1 MSLPIFHRTELASRL
16 ADRIVSDKGASGIFL
31 AALRRTGKSTFIRE
45 DLAPVLR
52 QRGAD
57 VIYVD
62 LWADRAQD
70 PGTLIARAIAEHL
83 RGYEGIITQMARK
96 GGLESVT
103 LGGVKLALDK
113 IGVGQGETL
122 SRALQALSLETR
134 RLIVMVVDEAQHAQT
149 TEAGNAAMYALKAA
163 RDELNSSAFSGFRL
177 VATGSNRD
185 KLAILVTGKDQAFL
199 NAKLVDLP
207 HLGQDYLSWVQG
219 RFNHA
224 VKPSLA
230 ALNDVFAQCSYRPE
244 ILTDVLDD
252 LELELDLASHNM
264 DDHVHRRV
272 RQKLLMYRQAFIQIF
287 DNLPTLQA
295 AVMQTMAEMGQDFAA
310 FKRTSMTRYAAIC
323 SQRTAE
329 SVNVES
335 TSVQYALDALRDK
348 QLVWKS
354 ARGVYAI
361 EDSQHAAWLSGLPED
376 EVTALA
382 GIRLIDT

>member
-1 MSLPIFHRTELASRL
+1 MSLSIFHRAELASRL

-83 RGYEGIITQMARK
+83 RSHEGIITQMARK
-96 GGLESVT
+96 GGFESVT

-113 IGVGQGETL
+113 IGIGQGETL

-219 RFNHA
+219 RFNHE

-230 ALNDVFAQCSYRPE
+230 ALNDVFAQCAYRPE

-264 DDHVHRRV
+264 DDHVRRRV

-310 FKRTSMTRYAAIC
+310 FKRTSMARYVAIC

-376 EVTALA
+376 EAAVA
-382 GIRLIDT
+382 GIR

>member
-1 MSLPIFHRTELASRL
+1 MSLPIFHRAELANRL
-16 ADRIVSDKGASGIFL
+16 ADRIVSDKGASGVFL

-45 DLAPVLR
+45 DLSPLLR
-52 QRGAD
+52 QRGAE

-70 PGTLIARAIAEHL
+70 PGHLISRAITEHL
-83 RGYEGIITQMARK
+83 RGHDGIITQMARK
-96 GGLESVT
+96 SGFESVT
-103 LGGVKLALDK
+103 LGGIKLVLDK
-113 IGVGQGETL
+113 IGIGQGETL
-122 SRALQALSLETR
+122 SRALQALSMETK

-149 TEAGNAAMYALKAA
+149 TDAGNAAMYALKAA

-207 HLGQDYLSWVQG
+207 HLGPDYLTWVQA

-224 VKPSLA
+224 VKPSLS
-230 ALNDVFAQCSYRPE
+230 ALNDAFANCSYRPE

-252 LELELDLASHNM
+252 LELELELASDNI
-264 DDHVHRRV
+264 DDHVRSRV
-272 RQKLLMYRQAFIQIF
+272 KEKLAIYRQAFMQIF

-295 AVMQTMAEMGQDFAA
+295 AVMQTMAEMGLEFAA
-310 FKRTSMTRYAAIC
+310 FKQATMTRYAGIC
-323 SQRTAE
+323 RQRSSE
-329 SVNVES
+329 PVNIES
-335 TSVQYALDALRDK
+335 TSVQYALDALREK

-376 EVTALA
+376 
-382 GIRLIDT
+382 

>member
-1 MSLPIFHRTELASRL
+1 MSISIFHRAELAASL

-31 AALRRTGKSTFIRE
+31 AGLRRTGKSTFIRE
-45 DLAPVLR
+45 DLAPLLR
-52 QRGAD
+52 LRGAD

-70 PGTLIARAIAEHL
+70 PGNLISRAIAEHI
-83 RGYEGIITQMARK
+83 RAREGIIMQMARK
-96 GGLESVT
+96 GGFESVT

-113 IGVGQGETL
+113 IGIGQGETL
-122 SRALQALSLETR
+122 SRALQALSIETR

-207 HLGQDYLSWVQG
+207 HLGQDYLNWVQT
-219 RFNHA
+219 RFNHG
-224 VKPSLA
+224 VKPSMS
-230 ALNDVFAQCSYRPE
+230 ALNDAFTICSYRPE
-244 ILTDVLDD
+244 ILADVLDD
-252 LELELDLASHNM
+252 LELELKLTSDNI
-264 DDHVHRRV
+264 DDHLRSRV
-272 RQKLLMYRQAFIQIF
+272 KQKLGIYRQAFMQIF

-295 AVMQTMAEMGQDFAA
+295 AVIQTMAEMGHDFAA
-310 FKRTSMTRYAAIC
+310 FKQATMARYVTIC
-323 SQRTAE
+323 CQRSSET
-329 SVNVES
+329 VNVES
-335 TSVQYALDALRDK
+335 TSVQYALDTLREK

-376 EVTALA
+376 
-382 GIRLIDT
+382 

>member
-52 QRGAD
+52 QRDAD

-96 GGLESVT
+96 GGFESVT

-113 IGVGQGETL
+113 IGIGQGETL

-149 TEAGNAAMYALKAA
+149 TGAGNAAMYALKAA

-199 NAKLVDLP
+199 NAKLIDLP
-207 HLGQDYLSWVQG
+207 HLGQDYLMWVHD

-224 VKPSLA
+224 VKPSLDT
-230 ALNDVFAQCSYRPE
+230 LNDVFAQCSYRPE

-252 LELELDLASHNM
+252 LELELDLASHNI
-264 DDHVHRRV
+264 DDHVHSRV
-272 RQKLLMYRQAFIQIF
+272 KQKLGMYRQAFMQIF

-310 FKRTSMTRYAAIC
+310 FKRPSMARYAAIC
-323 SQRTAE
+323 SQRTCE

-376 EVTALA
+376 GVAVVA
-382 GIRLIDT
+382 G